1 MSQLVFICFIRT
13 AIPRPFFTEEH
24 VGGYFFA
31 PFLPRL
37 HRINKTFTKGKTVDT
52 KGRVF
57 MRQITKAAAIF
68 TMAFAAGILCAVFL
82 PSQWLIGLSAL
93 TVIATGILVLRD

>member
-1 MSQLVFICFIRT
+1 
-13 AIPRPFFTEEH
+13 
-24 VGGYFFA
+24 
-31 PFLPRL
+31 
-37 HRINKTFTKGKTVDT
+37 
-52 KGRVF
+52 

-68 TMAFAAGILCAVFL
+68 TMAFAAGMLCAVFL